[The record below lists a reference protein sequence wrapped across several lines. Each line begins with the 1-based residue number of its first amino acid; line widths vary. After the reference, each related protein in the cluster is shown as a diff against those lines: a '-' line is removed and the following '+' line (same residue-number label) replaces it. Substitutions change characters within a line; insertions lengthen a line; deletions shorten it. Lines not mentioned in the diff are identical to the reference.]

1 MRVIRNHFLSIVIG
15 LMAALSCN
23 AAISQVNYPVRPI
36 KIIVG
41 YAPGGT
47 TDIIARIFAERLTVA
62 MGQPVFVENIPGA
75 GGNLGA
81 VAVARAAPDGY
92 TLQLGTM
99 GNMTI
104 NPSVYKNMPI
114 DTLKAFQPISN
125 IATVPNIVVVNPS
138 VPVKNIK
145 EFVDWAKARPGQVFF
160 ASSGNGNA
168 PHMTGELFN
177 LAAGL
182 EMVHVPY
189 KGSGPALV
197 DLMAGQGVQVMFDNI
212 PSAINFVRSGKLK
225 ALAVTGPNRVATEP
239 NLPTIKES
247 GYPDFVVE
255 TWFGLFAAAGT
266 PRPIVDK
273 LNAEIL
279 AALKSP
285 DIQNRLKDLGT
296 QPSWTSPE
304 DYQKLLESDYKKWAD
319 VAKKAKIEAQ

>member
-1 MRVIRNHFLSIVIG
+1 MRVNRNHFLSIVIG

-255 TWFGLFAAAGT
+255 TWFGLFAPAGT

>member
-1 MRVIRNHFLSIVIG
+1 MRVNKNNFFSIVIG
-15 LMAALSCN
+15 LMAVLFCG

-36 KIIVG
+36 KLIVG

-47 TDIIARIFAERLTVA
+47 TDIIARIFAERFTVS
-62 MGQPVFVENIPGA
+62 MGQPVYVENIPGA

-81 VAVARAAPDGY
+81 AAVARAAPDGY

-182 EMVHVPY
+182 EMIHVPY

-212 PSAINFVRSGKLK
+212 PSAINFVRGGKLR
-225 ALAVTGPNRVATEP
+225 ALAVTGANRVTTEP

-255 TWFGLFAAAGT
+255 TWFGLFAPAGT

>member
-1 MRVIRNHFLSIVIG
+1 MRVNKNNFLSIVIG
-15 LMAALSCN
+15 LIAALFCN
-23 AAISQVNYPVRPI
+23 VAISQVNFPVRPI

-47 TDIIARIFAERLTVA
+47 TDILARIVAERFTVS
-62 MGQPVFVENIPGA
+62 MGQPVYVENIPGA

-81 VAVARAAPDGY
+81 VAVARATPDGY

-125 IATVPNIVVVNPS
+125 IAIVPNIMVVNPS
-138 VPVKNIK
+138 VPVKNVK

-189 KGSGPALV
+189 KGSGPALI
-197 DLMAGQGVQVMFDNI
+197 DLMAGQGVQVMFDNM

-225 ALAVTGPNRVATEP
+225 ALAVTGANRVASEP

-255 TWFGLFAAAGT
+255 TWFGLFAPAGT

-279 AALKSP
+279 AALRNP
-285 DIQNRLKDLGT
+285 DIQNRLKDLGA
-296 QPSWTSPE
+296 QPAWTSPE
-304 DYQKLLESDYKKWAD
+304 DYQKLLESDYKKWAE

>member
-1 MRVIRNHFLSIVIG
+1 MKVSKNNLLGIIIG
-15 LMAALSCN
+15 LSSVLFCN
-23 AAISQVNYPVRPI
+23 FAISQGVYPTRPI

-41 YAPGGT
+41 YAPGGA
-47 TDIIARIFAERLTVA
+47 TDIIARIIAERFTNA

-81 VAVARAAPDGY
+81 AAVARAAPDGY

-125 IATVPNIVVVNPS
+125 IATVPNIMVVNPDI
-138 VPVKNIK
+138 PVKNVK
-145 EFVDWAKARPGQVFF
+145 EFVDWAKARPGKVFF
-160 ASSGNGNA
+160 ASSGTGNA
-168 PHMTGELFN
+168 PHMTGELFS

-182 EMVHVPY
+182 DMVHVPY
-189 KGSGPALV
+189 KGSGPALT
-197 DLMAGQGVQVMFDNI
+197 DLMAGQGVQVMFDNM
-212 PSAINFVRSGKLK
+212 PAAINFVRSGKLK
-225 ALAVTGPNRVATEP
+225 ALAVTSPNRVPSEP

-247 GYPDFVVE
+247 GYPEFVVE
-255 TWFGLFAAAGT
+255 TWFGLFAPTGT
-266 PRPIVDK
+266 PRPIVDR
-273 LNAEIL
+273 LNAEIS
-279 AALKSP
+279 AALKNP
-285 DIQNRLKDLGT
+285 DIQNRLKDLGA

-304 DYQKLLESDYKKWAD
+304 DYQRLLESDYKKWAD

>member
-1 MRVIRNHFLSIVIG
+1 MRLNKNNFLSIVIG
-15 LMAALSCN
+15 LMAASFCSL
-23 AAISQVNYPVRPI
+23 AVSQVNYPVRPI

-47 TDIIARIFAERLTVA
+47 TDIIARIIAERFTA
-62 MGQPVFVENIPGA
+62 SMGQPVFVENIPGA

-81 VAVARAAPDGY
+81 AAVARAAPDGY

-125 IATVPNIVVVNPS
+125 IATVSNIMIVNPS
-138 VPVKNIK
+138 VPVKNVK
-145 EFVDWAKARPGQVFF
+145 EFVDWTKARPGKVFF
-160 ASSGNGNA
+160 ASSGIGNA

-182 EMVHVPY
+182 DMTHVPY
-189 KGSGPALV
+189 KGSGPALI
-197 DLMAGQGVQVMFDNI
+197 DLMAGQGVQVMFDNM
-212 PSAINFVRSGKLK
+212 PSAINFVRNGKLK
-225 ALAVTGPNRVATEP
+225 GLAVTGANRVPSEP
-239 NLPTIKES
+239 NLPTVKES
-247 GYPDFVVE
+247 GYPEFVVE
-255 TWFGLFAAAGT
+255 TWFGLFAPAGT

-279 AALKSP
+279 AILTNP
-285 DIQNRLKDLGT
+285 DMQNRLKDLGA
-296 QPSWTSPE
+296 QPAWTSPE
-304 DYQKLLESDYKKWAD
+304 DYQKLLESDYKKWAE
-319 VAKKAKIEAQ
+319 VAKKAKIEGQ

>member
-1 MRVIRNHFLSIVIG
+1 MRKNKNHFLGIFIG
-15 LMAALSCN
+15 LIAVLFCN
-23 AAISQVNYPVRPI
+23 AAISQVNFPVRPI

-47 TDIIARIFAERLTVA
+47 TDILARIIAERFTTS
-62 MGQPVFVENIPGA
+62 MGQPVYVENIPGA

-125 IATVPNIVVVNPS
+125 IATVPNIMVVNPS
-138 VPVKNIK
+138 VPVKNVK

-189 KGSGPALV
+189 KGSGPALI
-197 DLMAGQGVQVMFDNI
+197 DLMAGQGVQVMFDNM

-225 ALAVTGPNRVATEP
+225 ALAVTGPNRVASEP

-255 TWFGLFAAAGT
+255 TWFGLFAPAGT

-279 AALKSP
+279 AALKNP
-285 DIQNRLKDLGT
+285 DIQNRLKDLGA
-296 QPSWTSPE
+296 QPAWTSPE
-304 DYQKLLESDYKKWAD
+304 DYQKLLESDYKKWAE

>member
-1 MRVIRNHFLSIVIG
+1 MRVNKNNFLSIVIG
-15 LMAALSCN
+15 LIAALFCN
-23 AAISQVNYPVRPI
+23 VAISQVNFPVRPI

-47 TDIIARIFAERLTVA
+47 TDILARIVAERFTVS
-62 MGQPVFVENIPGA
+62 MGQPVYVENIPGA

-81 VAVARAAPDGY
+81 VAVARATPDGY

-125 IATVPNIVVVNPS
+125 IATVPNIMVVNPS
-138 VPVKNIK
+138 VPVKTVK

-189 KGSGPALV
+189 KGSGPALI
-197 DLMAGQGVQVMFDNI
+197 DLMAGQGVQVMFDNM

-225 ALAVTGPNRVATEP
+225 ALAVTGANRVASEP

-255 TWFGLFAAAGT
+255 TWFGLFAPAGT

-279 AALKSP
+279 AALRNP
-285 DIQNRLKDLGT
+285 DIQNRLKDLGA
-296 QPSWTSPE
+296 QPAWTSPE
-304 DYQKLLESDYKKWAD
+304 DYQKLLESDYKKWAE

>member
-1 MRVIRNHFLSIVIG
+1 MRVNKNNFFSIVIG
-15 LMAALSCN
+15 LMAVLFCS

-36 KIIVG
+36 KLIVG

-47 TDIIARIFAERLTVA
+47 TDIIARIFAERFTVS
-62 MGQPVFVENIPGA
+62 MGQPVYVENIPGA

-81 VAVARAAPDGY
+81 AAVARAAPDGY

-182 EMVHVPY
+182 EMIHVPY

-212 PSAINFVRSGKLK
+212 PSAINFVRGGKLK
-225 ALAVTGPNRVATEP
+225 ALAVTGANRVATEP

-255 TWFGLFAAAGT
+255 TWFGLFAPAGT
-266 PRPIVDK
+266 PRPIIDK

>member
-1 MRVIRNHFLSIVIG
+1 MKVNKNNFLSIVVG
-15 LMAALSCN
+15 LMAISFCS
-23 AAISQVNYPVRPI
+23 AAVSQVNYPVRPI
-36 KIIVG
+36 KLIVG

-47 TDIIARIFAERLTVA
+47 TDIIARIFAERLTVS
-62 MGQPVFVENIPGA
+62 MGQPVYVENIPGA

-81 VAVARAAPDGY
+81 AAVARAAPDGY

-212 PSAINFVRSGKLK
+212 PSAINFVRGGKLK
-225 ALAVTGPNRVATEP
+225 ALAVTGANRVATEP

-255 TWFGLFAAAGT
+255 TWFGLFAPAGT

-273 LNAEIL
+273 LNAEIF
-279 AALKSP
+279 AALKNP

>member
-1 MRVIRNHFLSIVIG
+1 MRLNKNIFLSIVIG
-15 LMAALSCN
+15 LMTASFSSL
-23 AAISQVNYPVRPI
+23 AISQVNYPVRPI

-47 TDIIARIFAERLTVA
+47 TDIIARIMAERFTA
-62 MGQPVFVENIPGA
+62 SMGQPVFVENIPGA

-81 VAVARAAPDGY
+81 AAVARAAPDGY

-125 IATVPNIVVVNPS
+125 IATVSNIMIVNPS
-138 VPVKNIK
+138 VPVKNVK
-145 EFVDWAKARPGQVFF
+145 EFVDWTKARPGKVFF
-160 ASSGNGNA
+160 ASSGIGNA

-182 EMVHVPY
+182 DMTHVPY
-189 KGSGPALV
+189 KGSGPALI
-197 DLMAGQGVQVMFDNI
+197 DLIRN
-212 PSAINFVRSGKLK
+212 GKLK
-225 ALAVTGPNRVATEP
+225 GLAVTGANRVPSEP
-239 NLPTIKES
+239 NLPTVKES

-255 TWFGLFAAAGT
+255 TWFGLFAPAGT

-279 AALKSP
+279 AILTNP
-285 DIQNRLKDLGT
+285 DMQNRLKDLGA
-296 QPSWTSPE
+296 QPAWSSPE
-304 DYQKLLESDYKKWAD
+304 DYQKLLESDYKKWAE
-319 VAKKAKIEAQ
+319 VAKKAKIEGQ

>member
-1 MRVIRNHFLSIVIG
+1 MKVSKNNLLGIIIG
-15 LMAALSCN
+15 LSSVLFCN
-23 AAISQVNYPVRPI
+23 FAISQGVYPTRPI

-41 YAPGGT
+41 YAPGGA
-47 TDIIARIFAERLTVA
+47 TDIIARIIAERFTNA

-81 VAVARAAPDGY
+81 AAVARAAPDGY

-125 IATVPNIVVVNPS
+125 IATVPNIMVVNPDI
-138 VPVKNIK
+138 PVKNVK
-145 EFVDWAKARPGQVFF
+145 EFVDWAKARPGKVFF
-160 ASSGNGNA
+160 ASSGTGNA
-168 PHMTGELFN
+168 PHMTGELFS

-182 EMVHVPY
+182 DMVHVPY
-189 KGSGPALV
+189 KGSGPALT
-197 DLMAGQGVQVMFDNI
+197 DLMAGQGVQVMFDNM
-212 PSAINFVRSGKLK
+212 PAAINFVRSGKLK
-225 ALAVTGPNRVATEP
+225 ALAVTSPNRVPSEP

-247 GYPDFVVE
+247 GYPEFVVE
-255 TWFGLFAAAGT
+255 TWFGLFAPTGT
-266 PRPIVDK
+266 PRPIVDR
-273 LNAEIL
+273 LNTEIS
-279 AALKSP
+279 AALKNP
-285 DIQNRLKDLGT
+285 DIQNRLKDLGA

-304 DYQKLLESDYKKWAD
+304 DYQRLLESDYKKWAD

>member
-182 EMVHVPY
+182 EMLSLIHISEPTRPY
-189 KGSGPALV
+189 
-197 DLMAGQGVQVMFDNI
+197 
-212 PSAINFVRSGKLK
+212 
-225 ALAVTGPNRVATEP
+225 
-239 NLPTIKES
+239 
-247 GYPDFVVE
+247 
-255 TWFGLFAAAGT
+255 
-266 PRPIVDK
+266 
-273 LNAEIL
+273 
-279 AALKSP
+279 
-285 DIQNRLKDLGT
+285 
-296 QPSWTSPE
+296 
-304 DYQKLLESDYKKWAD
+304 
-319 VAKKAKIEAQ
+319 

>member
-1 MRVIRNHFLSIVIG
+1 MRMNKNHFLGIVIG
-15 LMAALSCN
+15 LTAALFCN
-23 AAISQVNYPVRPI
+23 AAISQVSFPVRPI

-47 TDIIARIFAERLTVA
+47 TDILARIIAERFTVS
-62 MGQPVFVENIPGA
+62 MGQPVYVENIPGA

-92 TLQLGTM
+92 TLQLGTV

-125 IATVPNIVVVNPS
+125 IATVPNIMVVNPS
-138 VPVKNIK
+138 VPVKNVK

-189 KGSGPALV
+189 KGSGPALI
-197 DLMAGQGVQVMFDNI
+197 DLMAGQGVQVMFDNM

-225 ALAVTGPNRVATEP
+225 ALAVTGPNRVASEP

-255 TWFGLFAAAGT
+255 TWFGLFAPAGT

-279 AALKSP
+279 AALKNP
-285 DIQNRLKDLGT
+285 EIQNRLKDLGA
-296 QPSWTSPE
+296 QPAWTSPE
-304 DYQKLLESDYKKWAD
+304 DYQKLLESDYKKWAE

>member
-1 MRVIRNHFLSIVIG
+1 MRKNKNHFLGIFIG
-15 LMAALSCN
+15 LIAALFCN
-23 AAISQVNYPVRPI
+23 TAISQVNFPVRPI

-47 TDIIARIFAERLTVA
+47 TDILARIIAERFTTS
-62 MGQPVFVENIPGA
+62 MGQPVYVENIPGA

-125 IATVPNIVVVNPS
+125 IATVPNIMVVNPS
-138 VPVKNIK
+138 VPVKNVK

-189 KGSGPALV
+189 KGSGPALI
-197 DLMAGQGVQVMFDNI
+197 DLMAGQGVQVMFDNM

-225 ALAVTGPNRVATEP
+225 ALAVTGPNRVASEP

-255 TWFGLFAAAGT
+255 TWFGLFAPAGT

-273 LNAEIL
+273 LNAEIS
-279 AALKSP
+279 AALKNP
-285 DIQNRLKDLGT
+285 DIQNRLKDLGA
-296 QPSWTSPE
+296 QPAWTSPE
-304 DYQKLLESDYKKWAD
+304 DYQKLLESDYKKWAE